1 MMRRVLLLLI
11 ACAYGKRAGKKVTA
25 APLRQP
31 FVVITTQRTGS
42 AMLMEWLRQRD
53 CVKTGLELFI
63 NHHHINNQT
72 RRDAYVALLQGRVS
86 DSAGPKFQHFAADVG
101 ALNAS
106 RPVSYGFKWMLS
118 QGVSDDFESWF
129 GPIAIQH
136 NVRLVFLRRWNV
148 LRVYL
153 SEESALVTTAHPS
166 TNSNYSAP
174 LIVLKSGPALIGQ
187 LVYYRKKMEGVESL
201 YEEAV
206 RARISSVLIYY
217 ESLVDDPETVVDL
230 ISGMLFDDATKARFR
245 TCGVKCAS
253 VKAAGVDCDD
263 DGRKRDPERYA
274 QIHSGTLDQY
284 IANFDA
290 VRETLSGH
298 PVFGPYLDPLEP
310 TRKRLEKH
318 LAPKVALFDGSES
331 HRASVATAPVSS
343 SSPCDRWPRPYHC
356 LASSRSGVG
365 PRRRR

>member
-1 MMRRVLLLLI
+1 MRRALLLLA
-11 ACAYGKRAGKKVTA
+11 ACAHAKRVRQA
-25 APLRQP
+25 APPRQP

-86 DSAGPKFQHFAADVG
+86 ESAGPKFQHFAADVG

-106 RPVSYGFKWMLS
+106 QPVSYGFKWMLS
-118 QGVSDDFESWF
+118 QGVSDDFETWF

-153 SEESALVTTAHPS
+153 SEESALMTTAHPS
-166 TNSNYSAP
+166 THSNYSVP

-187 LVYYRKKMEGVESL
+187 LVYYKKKMEDVESL
-201 YEEAV
+201 YEAAV
-206 RARISSVLIYY
+206 QARISSVLIYY

-230 ISGMLFDDATKARFR
+230 ISGMLFDEKTKARFR

-274 QIHSGTLDQY
+274 QIHGGGLDQY
-284 IANFDA
+284 ISNFGE
-290 VRETLSGH
+290 VLETLSGH

>member
-1 MMRRVLLLLI
+1 MRCALLLA
-11 ACAYGKRAGKKVTA
+11 ACAHAKRAR
-25 APLRQP
+25 APLRRP

-63 NHHHINNQT
+63 NHHHVNNET

-86 DSAGPKFQHFAADVG
+86 ESAGPKFQHFAADVG

-106 RPVSYGFKWMLS
+106 QPAAYGFKWMLS
-118 QGVSDDFESWF
+118 QGVAQDFETWF
-129 GPIAIQH
+129 GRVALKN
-136 NVRLVFLRRWNV
+136 NVRLVFLKRWNV

-153 SEESALVTTAHPS
+153 SEESALITTAHPS

-174 LIVLKSGPALIGQ
+174 LIKLKSGPALVGQ
-187 LVYYRKKMEGVESL
+187 LVYYKKKMEGVELL
-201 YEEAV
+201 YEA
-206 RARISSVLIYY
+206 AASSRISSVLIYY
-217 ESLVDDPETVVDL
+217 ESLVDDPEKVVDL

-253 VKAAGVDCDD
+253 VKAAGVDCDN

-274 QIHSGTLDQY
+274 QIHGGGLDEY
-284 IANFDA
+284 IRNFDD
-290 VRETLSGH
+290 VQKTLSGH
-298 PVFGPYLDPLEP
+298 PVFAAYLDPLGP

-318 LAPKVALFDGSES
+318 LAPKLALF
-331 HRASVATAPVSS
+331 
-343 SSPCDRWPRPYHC
+343 
-356 LASSRSGVG
+356 
-365 PRRRR
+365 

>member
-1 MMRRVLLLLI
+1 MRRALLLLA
-11 ACAYGKRAGKKVTA
+11 ACAHAKRVRQA
-25 APLRQP
+25 APPRQP

-86 DSAGPKFQHFAADVG
+86 ESAGPKFQHFAADVG

-106 RPVSYGFKWMLS
+106 QPVSYGFKWMLS
-118 QGVSDDFESWF
+118 QGVSDDFETWF

-153 SEESALVTTAHPS
+153 SEESALMTTAHPS

-187 LVYYRKKMEGVESL
+187 LVYYKKKMEAVESL

-206 RARISSVLIYY
+206 SARISSVLVYY

-284 IANFDA
+284 IANFHA

-310 TRKRLEKH
+310 TRRRLEKH
-318 LAPKVALFDGSES
+318 LAPKLALFDGSES